1 MEWVVSMEIKLF
13 STVRLKDGRVGDV
26 VDIYES
32 PLGYEIDFS
41 GHGEF
46 ENITE
51 GASPDM
57 IAEVIFQTAD

>member
-1 MEWVVSMEIKLF
+1 MEIKRF
-13 STVRLKDGRVGDV
+13 ATVRLKDGRIGDV

-32 PLGYEIDFS
+32 PPGYEIDFS

-46 ENITE
+46 ENLTE

-57 IAEVIFQTAD
+57 IAEVIEQTIE